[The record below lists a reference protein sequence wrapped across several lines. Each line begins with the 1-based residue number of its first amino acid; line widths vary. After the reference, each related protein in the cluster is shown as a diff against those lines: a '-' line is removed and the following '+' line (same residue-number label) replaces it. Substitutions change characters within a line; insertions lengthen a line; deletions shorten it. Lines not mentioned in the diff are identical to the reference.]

1 MSTASQTSSQ
11 AIVIKQSPFAF
22 LKRVAILE
30 LLLTALPMIAAAV
43 FNFQRSYELG
53 GGEQVL
59 SYDLLLALAQ
69 IVVQVA
75 IIGFTFALWQFPTYR
90 IGANTISIE
99 PGPWVENPRVAPLD
113 AVLQVD
119 VRQGWLARRLD
130 YGTLLIKVAQRA
142 QPLVMTSIPDPWRY
156 AQEILDRTAVQP
168 APVAL
173 LEDKSL
179 AQLLAGGEG
188 QFLEYKSS
196 LMWDYR
202 KQAVN
207 KELYEP
213 VMKNLAGFM
222 NTAGG
227 WLLIGVDDE
236 GQVLGIEADFTG
248 MKKKDVDGFENV
260 FNTAFGNMIGIE
272 NRQYVSLSFPQQEGK
287 TVCQIGVQPAPHPVY
302 LTFGGKEEFYIRAG
316 NGCQALSVRKA
327 TQYIQG
333 QYIQG
338 RFQKQLA

>member
-1 MSTASQTSSQ
+1 MITASPEL
-11 AIVIKQSPFAF
+11 IVKQSPLVF
-22 LKRVAILE
+22 LKRIAILE
-30 LLLTALPMIAAAV
+30 LLLTVLPLLIAAV
-43 FNFQRSYELG
+43 FDFQRRYELSVG
-53 GGEQVL
+53 AGLL

-69 IVVQVA
+69 TLLQVL
-75 IIGFTFALWQFPTYR
+75 IIGVTFALWQLPVYR
-90 IGANTISIE
+90 IGENSLSAES
-99 PGPWVENPRVAPLD
+99 GPWMESRRSVPLD

-119 VRQGWLARRLD
+119 VRQGWLARRFD
-130 YGTLLIKVAQRA
+130 YGSLLIGVAQRA
-142 QPLVMTSIPDPWRY
+142 QPLVMHSIPDPWRY

-179 AQLLAGGEG
+179 PQLLQLGEG
-188 QFLEYKSS
+188 QHLEFKAS

-207 KELYEP
+207 KDLYEP

-227 WLLIGVDDE
+227 WLLIGVDDN
-236 GQVLGIEADFTG
+236 GQVLGIEPDLTG
-248 MKKKDVDGFENV
+248 LKKKDADGFENV
-260 FNTAFGNMIGIE
+260 FNVAFGNLIGIE
-272 NRQYVSLSFPQQEGK
+272 NRQYLSLYFPEQEGK
-287 TVCQIGVQPAPHPVY
+287 IVCQIGVQPAQHPVY
-302 LTFGGKEEFYIRAG
+302 LTWQGKEEFYIRAG

-333 QYIQG
+333 
-338 RFQKQLA
+338 RFA